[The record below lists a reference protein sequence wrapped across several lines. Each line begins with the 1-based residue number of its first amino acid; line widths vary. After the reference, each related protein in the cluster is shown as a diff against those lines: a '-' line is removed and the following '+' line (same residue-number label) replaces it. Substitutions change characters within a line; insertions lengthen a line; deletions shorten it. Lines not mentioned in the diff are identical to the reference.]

1 LIGFMYAM
9 PFGIAGAIKRLWISR
24 ILSRVSQKQG
34 GEAVS
39 TTQAQS
45 PSR

>member
-1 LIGFMYAM
+1 MYAM
-9 PFGIAGAIKRLWISR
+9 PYGIAGAIKRLWISQVV
-24 ILSRVSQKQG
+24 SRVSQKRG

-45 PSR
+45 SLR